1 MSFTQVGSGLLTN
14 IRLGWK
20 GVPRANTIAYY
31 EHEKITGVKSFI
43 TLGLETSRN
52 FEIGRLPDGNN
63 KFGKKLVKKSS
74 LSKTSTSACFLKYH
88 LSREY

>member
-1 MSFTQVGSGLLTN
+1 MKRALTQVGSGLLTN

-31 EHEKITGVKSFI
+31 ENEKITGVKSFI

-52 FEIGRLPDGNN
+52 FEIRRLPDGNN
-63 KFGKKLVKKSS
+63 KFGKKIG
-74 LSKTSTSACFLKYH
+74 LKNH
-88 LSREY
+88 LSVSPVPQHAF